1 VIRKDDVRQLD
12 GKLYISAEG
21 IAHVDS
27 LIASQELAKPL
38 HGCAAVSQSARQQQR
53 EGVAPDSS
61 ATTAQHKAQ
70 SRPRRLTN
78 RQLEAAYASGGFWA
92 MRSASKAS
100 YRAKPCEH
108 PRTEKDVRRITRW
121 ILLTNYF
128 GGYVAVRIAA
138 ANGLLKGGVK
148 ANLNDGIAAA
158 AEFKFDHNVL
168 LKDAIKLVKR
178 RWDLVRY
185 IVEEAKA
192 SPSLS
197 WLGSASGGTRMEVG

>member
-1 VIRKDDVRQLD
+1 MKQN
-12 GKLYISAEG
+12 K
-21 IAHVDS
+21 
-27 LIASQELAKPL
+27 
-38 HGCAAVSQSARQQQR
+38 QSVQ
-53 EGVAPDSS
+53 
-61 ATTAQHKAQ
+61 AQ
-70 SRPRRLTN
+70 STKQGTGTRTAGHQVPSKPKRLTN

-138 ANGLLKGGVK
+138 ANGLLKGKVK

-197 WLGSASGGTRMEVG
+197 WLRSASGGTRMEVG